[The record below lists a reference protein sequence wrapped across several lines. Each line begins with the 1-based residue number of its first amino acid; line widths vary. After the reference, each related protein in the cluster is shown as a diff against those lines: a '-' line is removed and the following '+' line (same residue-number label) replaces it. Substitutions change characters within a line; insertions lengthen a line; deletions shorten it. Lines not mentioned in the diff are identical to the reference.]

1 LLRTFFGLLKIES
14 LCGILVL
21 HRILKPLILDT
32 MGLTIEECYVKH
44 IECGTRA
51 IKLGAKDPSE
61 ANVGKYLNKLKPI
74 NDGLYEDLME
84 RYKKVLNEYNKRIK

>member
-1 LLRTFFGLLKIES
+1 
-14 LCGILVL
+14 
-21 HRILKPLILDT
+21 

-84 RYKKVLNEYNKRIK
+84 RYKKVLNEYNKRVK